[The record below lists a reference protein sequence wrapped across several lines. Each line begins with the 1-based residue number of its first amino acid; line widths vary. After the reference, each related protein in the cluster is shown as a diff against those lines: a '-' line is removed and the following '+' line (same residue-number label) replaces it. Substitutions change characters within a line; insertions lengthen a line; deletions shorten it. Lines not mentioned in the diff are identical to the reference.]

1 MNRKGFSKSDKS
13 KFINLLEIQIMKS
26 KAYNFRKSITISL
39 IVISMFIAYPK
50 QSKAQDQVPTL
61 YALVEYMKVKQAD
74 VEKYLELERTFWKP
88 IHEERVKKKEIA
100 GWRIFA
106 VRYTGTGDEYN
117 FVTGTFFDD
126 LSKLEKVFNVDV
138 EKIHPGKDIQKTYQE
153 TLESRELVK
162 RNLLVMNSTINS
174 TVPYKYL
181 QVNFMKVKQGEENA
195 YINVENSVWKPVH
208 EELAKTGSKS
218 GWSVWSIIYPGGYG
232 TEYQYLTVDDFSE
245 FTQIK
250 MAGYESAFG
259 KVHAGKNPAELMDQT
274 NKSRILVR
282 SELWE
287 SLDSVWGE

>member
-1 MNRKGFSKSDKS
+1 MNWNGLSKWDKS
-13 KFINLLEIQIMKS
+13 KFINHLEIQIMKS
-26 KAYNFRKSITISL
+26 KAYNFRISITISL

-50 QSKAQDQVPTL
+50 QIKAQEQVATL

-74 VEKYLELERTFWKP
+74 VEKYLELERNFWKP
-88 IHEERVKKKEIA
+88 IHEERVKQKEIA

-106 VRYTGTGDEYN
+106 VRFSGSGDEYN

-181 QVNFMKVKQGEENA
+181 QVNFMKVKQGEGNM
-195 YINVENSVWKPVH
+195 YLNMENSIWKPVH

-218 GWSVWSIIYPGGYG
+218 GWSVWRVVYPGGSG
-232 TEYQYLTVDDFSE
+232 TDYQFLAVDDLSE
-245 FTQIK
+245 FSQIT
-250 MAGYESAFG
+250 MADYESAFG
-259 KVHAGKNPAELMDQT
+259 KVHAGKNPAELMEQT

-287 SLDSVWGE
+287 SLDSVF